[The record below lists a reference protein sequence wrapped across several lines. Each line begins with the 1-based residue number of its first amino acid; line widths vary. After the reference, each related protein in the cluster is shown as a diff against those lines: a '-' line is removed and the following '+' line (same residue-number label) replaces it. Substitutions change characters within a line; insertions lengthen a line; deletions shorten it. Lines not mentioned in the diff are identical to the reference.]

1 MSILAILEVALG
13 LIFAWL
19 VISLAVMYIQEFIV
33 GKLGWRSNMLE
44 VYIGTL
50 VTDPAVAKQLYDHP
64 LIKGL
69 HSGFDGES
77 KPAYIPSGQFAMALL
92 DIICSAPNGASL
104 IQKTLFEL
112 QADIDKLSKDKKA
125 LAQKQLDL
133 TLTLARKAIASEGAT
148 EISSSL
154 IREAKAQMYK
164 LSTDHPELQPLI
176 EEKLINYENINQ
188 QIADVLDCIKAE
200 NGGIPNET
208 VLDQLRTGLAVL
220 SVTQPELKQAV
231 ESLINGVEELS
242 IKSETLL
249 GTTRKNLEQWFDNG
263 MERLSGWYKR
273 RSQTLAFVIGIALAI
288 ALNVDSLQL
297 ANQLWRDPI
306 VRQAVVDQATMF
318 TSQNPLG
325 VSSVDAQQLAQ
336 LQIQINQLNIPV
348 GWLGSSIPVDP
359 SGALLLGD
367 GTQKLC
373 TFFPKSSVELFGLVI
388 GRECYPII
396 NSPIFNDLAGIL
408 LKLIGLFI
416 SGVAAAQGA
425 PFWFDL
431 LKRIINVRSSGTN
444 PNETAQKA
452 AK

>member
-19 VISLAVMYIQEFIV
+19 VISLAVMYIQEFVV
-33 GKLGWRSNMLE
+33 GKLGWRSDMLE
-44 VYIGTL
+44 SYIGNL
-50 VTDPAVAKQLYDHP
+50 VTDPSVAKQLYDHP
-64 LIKGL
+64 LIQGL
-69 HSGFDGES
+69 HSGFAGEG

-92 DIICSAPNGASL
+92 DIIRNAPKEASL

-112 QADIDKLSKDKKA
+112 QADIDKLSKNKKA
-125 LAQKQLDL
+125 LAQKQLDITL
-133 TLTLARKAIASEGAT
+133 TLTRKAIASEGGD
-148 EISSSL
+148 EIVNSML
-154 IREAKAQMYK
+154 NDAKAQIRK
-164 LSTDHPELQPLI
+164 LSTDYPELQPLI
-176 EEKLINYENINQ
+176 EEKFMNYACQ
-188 QIADVLDCIKAE
+188 KKQIDNVLACIQAE

-208 VLDQLRTGLAVL
+208 TLDQLRTGLAVL

-249 GTTRKNLEQWFDNG
+249 STTRQNLEQWFDNG

-273 RSQTLAFVIGIALAI
+273 RSQTLAFAIGISLAI
-288 ALNVDSLQL
+288 FLNVDSLQL

-306 VRQAVVDQATMF
+306 IRQSVVDQATMF
-318 TSQNPLG
+318 TSQNPEG
-325 VSSVDAQQLAQ
+325 VSSVDAQQFTQ
-336 LQIQINQLNIPV
+336 LQIQIGQLNIPV
-348 GWLGSSIPVDP
+348 GWVGSSLPVD
-359 SGALLLGD
+359 SNGAIMVGD

-373 TFFPKSSVELFGLVI
+373 SFFPKSSVELFGLKI
-388 GRECYPII
+388 GRECYPVI
-396 NSPIFNDLAGIL
+396 NSPTFNDPAGVL

-425 PFWFDL
+425 PFWFDI
-431 LKRIINVRSSGTN
+431 LKKIINVRSSGAN